1 MVGMWR
7 TCGLLSFGKA
17 FVKRGKI
24 INNSVD
30 SKDLQRLILMLFQLL
45 GAVWAKRKVSNWEYW
60 TS

>member
-30 SKDLQRLILMLFQLL
+30 SKRFAEVNFD
-45 GAVWAKRKVSNWEYW
+45 AVSAIRS
-60 TS
+60 SMG